1 MNRIFVITGTT
12 ESYDPFVYVVKSD
25 RRPSDDE
32 VDTIIYRDWS
42 EEYEDLGYTN
52 WDIEETTFSDLPNND
67 EIGEFLENRLN
78 Y

>member
-42 EEYEDLGYTN
+42 EEYEDPGYTN